1 MAFNSMTQ
9 KEIIIRQ
16 LDRAFHG
23 PAWHGPSV
31 IETLD
36 KISQAT
42 ASNSFQGSHTIIQL
56 IAHMAVW
63 RKFVT
68 ERLNGNTTYEV
79 SEAMNFSSPTDLQ
92 NTIQELKHTQQ
103 RLLEAIKNFPEEN
116 LSDQV
121 PTREY
126 SFQTMLHGILH
137 HDLYHLGQI
146 TLLNR

>member
-1 MAFNSMTQ
+1 MKSQ
-9 KEIIIRQ
+9 KEIIVRQ
-16 LDRAFHG
+16 LDRAFNG

-31 IETLD
+31 METLN
-36 KISQAT
+36 KISNTT
-42 ASNSFQGSHTIIQL
+42 ASNSFKDSHTIIQL
-56 IAHMAVW
+56 IAHMATW
-63 RKFVT
+63 RRFVI

-79 SEAMNFSSPTDLQ
+79 SEEMNFYSPPDLPS
-92 NTIQELKHTQQ
+92 TIQELTNTQQ
-103 RLLEAIKNFPEEN
+103 NLLEAIKNFPEEKLRN
-116 LSDQV
+116 KV

>member
-1 MAFNSMTQ
+1 MKSQ

-16 LDRAFHG
+16 LDRVFKG

-31 IETLD
+31 VETLD
-36 KISQAT
+36 KLSQA
-42 ASNSFQGSHTIIQL
+42 SMSDSYKNSHTIIQL
-56 IAHMAVW
+56 IAHMAIW
-63 RKFVT
+63 RKFVV

-79 SEAMNFSSPTDLQ
+79 SEEMNFSSPTDLQ
-92 NTIQELKHTQQ
+92 ITIQELKNTQQ
-103 RLLEAIKNFPEEN
+103 SLLEAIKNFPEEK
-116 LSDQV
+116 LRDKV

-146 TLLNR
+146 ALLNR